1 MTFYKPLQH
10 ICYAIGDMSAI
21 KIGDMMIWTFQAFY
35 VFEGIF
41 FIYWDKS
48 TFCEQDLS
56 QVDTKILVNLH
67 NIANYFF
74 LK

>member
-21 KIGDMMIWTFQAFY
+21 KIRDMMIWMFQAFC

-41 FIYWDKS
+41 FIHGDKS

-56 QVDTKILVNLH
+56 QMDIKILVNLH
-67 NIANYFF
+67 SIANYFF